1 MNEHFLLELSNQ
13 LYYIFD
19 NYILTLY
26 NTNIGGLNMTIKELR
41 TITGLSQS
49 KFALKYHINLTNLHN
64 WEQGVYRTP
73 ETTLYLLE
81 RLITEVDYKEE
92 SDA

>member
-1 MNEHFLLELSNQ
+1 
-13 LYYIFD
+13 
-19 NYILTLY
+19 
-26 NTNIGGLNMTIKELR
+26 MTIKELR

-73 ETTLYLLE
+73 ETVLYLLE
-81 RLITEVDYKEE
+81 RLITEVDYKEA
-92 SDA
+92 SDAQRY